1 MLVKG
6 SIDITVTISNN
17 PKCYMLQHTFMM
29 IKMKLVYNAILG
41 KPFLHKISI
50 LINTVYLAIKFP
62 TNKKM
67 ATMRE
72 NYI

>member
-1 MLVKG
+1 MLHA
-6 SIDITVTISNN
+6 N
-17 PKCYMLQHTFMM
+17 TFMK

-41 KPFLHKISI
+41 KPFLHKINI
-50 LINTVYLAIKFP
+50 LINTMYLAIKFP